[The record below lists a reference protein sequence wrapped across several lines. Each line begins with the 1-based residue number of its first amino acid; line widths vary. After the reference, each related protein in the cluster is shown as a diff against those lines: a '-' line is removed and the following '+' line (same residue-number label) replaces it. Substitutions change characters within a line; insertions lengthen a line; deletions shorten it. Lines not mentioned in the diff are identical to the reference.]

1 MSNQRE
7 GNVLWTIIGGLIVI
21 ALIVV
26 GIVVANK
33 IPGTLQPRDVTALEK
48 ASGGI
53 IDVLDVDVSDKAIT
67 IYIRL
72 LGSLSAETVRAMAPV
87 FDELIAARYDGKQE
101 GILIVF
107 VSIHPDGSAIVAQ
120 ATACDAKEMVLRGA
134 ERALCNIVLQL
145 GGVRVDKSHLRW
157 AN

>member
-7 GNVLWTIIGGLIVI
+7 GNVLWTIIGGLTVI

-33 IPGTLQPRDVTALEK
+33 LIGMGQPRDVTALEK
-48 ASGGI
+48 ASGGN
-53 IDVLDVDVSDKAIT
+53 IDILDVDVSDKAIA

-72 LGSLSAETVRAMAPV
+72 LGSLSDENKRAMVPM
-87 FDELIAARYDGKQE
+87 FDELIAARYDSKQE

-107 VSIHPDGSAIVAQ
+107 VSIRPDGSAVVGQ
-120 ATACDAKEMVLRGA
+120 VNSCDAKEMVLRGS
-134 ERALCNIVLQL
+134 EKALCNVVPQL
-145 GGVRVDKSHLRW
+145 TGVPVNKSHLRW